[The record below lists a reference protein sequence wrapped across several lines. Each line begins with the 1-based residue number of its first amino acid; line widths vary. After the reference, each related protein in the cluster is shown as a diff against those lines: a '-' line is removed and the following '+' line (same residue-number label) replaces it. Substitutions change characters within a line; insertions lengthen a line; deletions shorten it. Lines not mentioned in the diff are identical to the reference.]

1 MRNLKVQTKGILKKA
16 ADFIYHIVRRCK
28 NFFFPMIMMYY
39 VTRQPLHKNHV
50 ENHTIAKYSM
60 SAARKHSEGSAI
72 GEIGA

>member
-1 MRNLKVQTKGILKKA
+1 
-16 ADFIYHIVRRCK
+16 
-28 NFFFPMIMMYY
+28 MMYY